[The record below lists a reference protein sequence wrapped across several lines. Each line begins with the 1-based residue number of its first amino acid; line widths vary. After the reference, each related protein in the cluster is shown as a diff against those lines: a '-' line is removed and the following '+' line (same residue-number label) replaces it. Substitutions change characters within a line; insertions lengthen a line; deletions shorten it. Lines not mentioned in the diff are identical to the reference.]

1 MSVIAWIYWKL
12 VEKGIRRDMQR
23 SLNNEPLKNG
33 IPQHGVFI
41 FVAGKFLAVLGLW
54 FVQVVVTVNLHME
67 LGAIIFTAANIATD
81 FLLIGGVQTLC
92 RIERGFSTTLNE
104 NLS

>member
-1 MSVIAWIYWKL
+1 M
-12 VEKGIRRDMQR
+12 DR
-23 SLNNEPLKNG
+23 SLNNEALRNG
-33 IPQHGVFI
+33 IPHHGVFI
-41 FVAGKFLAVLGLW
+41 FVAGKFLVVLGLW

-92 RIERGFSTTLNE
+92 RIERGFSATLNK
-104 NLS
+104 NLSEASV